1 MGAEGAAAPT
11 RPHRTRRAL
20 TITVAALVRAAYRS
34 PVERRAARD
43 LAVDVLVVVVL
54 AGAMF
59 TEAWVRDSRVTP
71 AAAVAI
77 VAATLPTLMRRT
89 HPGWALVLCMAGL
102 YVVFVFIDVHNTV
115 PFSSMVCGYSLALVV
130 DRRRAILAGL
140 ALVPFVV
147 GAVLIFN
154 EGGSKEL
161 WFQTPKNLGFVAAP
175 LLLGLAVRNRRDY
188 LAEVLERAETAERT
202 REEEARLRVGEE
214 RLRIARD
221 VHDVVAHAM
230 VAINVQA
237 GVGAHLLD
245 RDPARARSTLL
256 DIKRVSGEALADLRA
271 TLGALRAGDTEVPVL
286 PTQGW
291 AELEELGAGLRSAG
305 IEVELDVDPAAT
317 DVPSAVAATGFR
329 IVQEALTNVVRH
341 APGAHVH
348 VRVSREPGHVV
359 VEVNDDGRG
368 AIPVGAP
375 APDGTGHGLRGMRER
390 ALAVGGTLDAGPI
403 GGGGWR
409 VRATLPVATS

>member
-1 MGAEGAAAPT
+1 
-11 RPHRTRRAL
+11 
-20 TITVAALVRAAYRS
+20 
-34 PVERRAARD
+34 
-43 LAVDVLVVVVL
+43 
-54 AGAMF
+54 
-59 TEAWVRDSRVTP
+59 
-71 AAAVAI
+71 
-77 VAATLPTLMRRT
+77 
-89 HPGWALVLCMAGL
+89 MAGL

-130 DRRRAILAGL
+130 DRRHAILAGL

-245 RDPARARSTLL
+245 RDPERARSTLL

-291 AELEELGAGLRSAG
+291 AELEDLGAGLRSAG

-317 DVPSAVAATGFR
+317 DVPSAVAASGFR

-348 VRVSREPGHVV
+348 VRVAREPGHVV
-359 VEVNDDGRG
+359 VEVTDDGRG

-403 GGGGWR
+403 GDGGWR
-409 VRATLPVATS
+409 VCATLPVATS